1 MNQTALAR
9 PTHLCSLSTLELAN
23 YANPTLA
30 KTAFG
35 GTESVMGMIKLEI
48 ESHLDR
54 FLKQYAVTVPAIAST
69 LFSILL
75 YKYTRQEQF
84 KLRQYQISSEIR
96 YFDFGCNLSEE
107 ISFYN
112 LLQAA
117 DLLYRNEASDR
128 SLDFNL
134 ESTTNDVSYSIA
146 YFEYGMSDEYINTLM
161 QNHLNYGEMCLMLDG
176 DRNTYLAYRQEL
188 FSSEFISDL
197 LRHFNILLESIYNNV
212 DCSLSALSLTSDY
225 DLKLQHE
232 RTKSAIRDYGQTP
245 VYRHIER
252 QAQKYPDSI
261 AIAFEKQKVTYRQLN
276 ARANQLANYLIAQNV
291 RPQDCVGVF
300 IEPSPEILV
309 AILAIHKINAVYVP
323 IDTEYPLGR
332 IKTIVEQVTPSVIIA
347 VSDRFAEINNNF
359 ATKAIDLPKLNLSAY
374 DDGNLDY
381 PCALDSVS
389 HIFFTSGTTGTPKG
403 VVSSH
408 GNLIQYIFVAQEKYR
423 FNQEDSFLSAAKFT
437 FSISLFMLLLPL
449 VSGGRVNLI
458 ATDELLKPQLLAKAI
473 AKSTFFHLNPSLLK
487 VLLDYI
493 EESDRQELKFSHV
506 KHASSGGDTIPVEV
520 LNRLDRVFERAEVY
534 AIYGSSEVSCMGCT
548 YYAPKGQPLQH
559 TLVGK
564 PFNNV
569 SVKVLDRYQRV
580 VPVGVKGEI
589 YFSGLGVTQGYL
601 NLPHLSEIKYVVL
614 NGERYYRMGDI
625 GRFDPQG
632 NLQMLGRDD
641 NQVQIRGM
649 RIELGEIE
657 SCLNLHDSVRNCVV
671 VVKED
676 KLGNQQLVTYLILQG
691 QSPTSKELRDF
702 LGSTLPQYMI
712 PSHFVAVTEFPL
724 NHNGKID
731 RKALKSQELALQRA
745 EQNAIAPRNELE
757 QKIARIWHR
766 VLGIDSVG
774 IRENFFHLGGHSL
787 LASQLLTELESAFE
801 TTLPLAAL
809 FQLSTIEEQAVFFE
823 QEANTNTW
831 SCLAPIQPKGS
842 KPPLFLFQG
851 IGIYYPL
858 SYYLGE
864 DRPVYGLSIEM
875 IDESEHWF
883 SQIEEM
889 VALYIEEIRKV
900 QPHGPYYFG
909 GLSFG
914 GMIALEAAQQLQA
927 QGEEV
932 ALLAMMDTWGPTA
945 FTPYSKLKK
954 LTIKA
959 KKLRRLGFKY
969 LLAQQDAV
977 KQKLHQLSQKFG
989 TGAKIDRAN
998 IAKSDRDDSQ
1008 SNNLNQVYIR
1018 ARKNY
1023 VPQVY
1028 SGTLKVFRS
1037 MENEAMVEFGE
1048 IDSKLGWSNM
1058 ATDGLDIIDIP
1069 GDHLGI
1075 LKEPNVEILA
1085 AELQKCIDRVECAA
1099 WHNEL
1104 RVTDGLSI

>member
-1 MNQTALAR
+1 MNQTALLN
-9 PTHLCSLSTLELAN
+9 PTNFCSLSTLELAN

-35 GTESVMGMIKLEI
+35 GMESVIGIIKLEI
-48 ESHLDR
+48 EDYLEK
-54 FLKQYAVTVPAIAST
+54 FLKKYSVTVPAIAST
-69 LFSILL
+69 LFSILV

-84 KLRQYQISSEIR
+84 KLRQYQIGSEIR
-96 YFDFGCNLSEE
+96 HFDLGCNLGEE
-107 ISFYN
+107 ISFDN
-112 LLQAA
+112 LLQSAKQ
-117 DLLYRNEASDR
+117 LYRNTSYDRLSD
-128 SLDFNL
+128 LDL
-134 ESTTNDVSYSIA
+134 ESVTTGVSYSMA
-146 YFEYGMSDEYINTLM
+146 YFESGMSDEYVNTLI
-161 QNHLNYGEMCLMLDG
+161 QNHLNHSEMCLMVDSQ
-176 DRNTYLAYRQEL
+176 TSAYIVYDQGA
-188 FSSEFISDL
+188 FD
-197 LRHFNILLESIYNNV
+197 RHFMIELIRHFEILLNQIYR
-212 DCSLSALSLTSDY
+212 DDDLSLAALSLTSPE
-225 DLKLQHE
+225 DLQTQHE
-232 RTKSAIRDYGQTP
+232 RTKSASRDYGKTP
-245 VYRHIER
+245 IYRHFEQ

-261 AIAFEKQKVTYRQLN
+261 AIAFGKQEITYRELN
-276 ARANQLANYLIAQNV
+276 AKANKLANYLIAQNV
-291 RPQDCVGVF
+291 QPQDCVGVF
-300 IEPSPEILV
+300 IEPSPDILV

-332 IKTIVEQVTPSVIIA
+332 IKTIIEQVTPSVII
-347 VSDRFAEINNNF
+347 VKSDCQEIPLTSLTEIDSNF
-359 ATKAIDLPKLNLSAY
+359 AAKTINLPELNLSKY
-374 DDGNLDY
+374 NDENLDY
-381 PCALDSVS
+381 ACEIDGIS

-408 GNLIQYIFVAQEKYR
+408 SNLIQYIFAAQDKYC
-423 FNQEDSFLSAAKFT
+423 FSKEDSFLSAARFT

-458 ATDELLKPQLLAKAI
+458 TFGELLKPQLLAQAI

-487 VLLDYI
+487 VLLDYL
-493 EESDRQELKFSHV
+493 EENNQDESRFSHV
-506 KHASSGGDTIPVEV
+506 KHASSGGDMIPAEI
-520 LNRLDRVFERAEVY
+520 LNRLNQVFTQAEVY

-548 YYAPKGQPLQH
+548 YYARKEQSLQQ

-569 SVKVLDRYQRV
+569 SVKVLDLYQRV

-589 YFSGLGVTQGYL
+589 YFSGQGITQGYL
-601 NLPHLSEIKYVVL
+601 DLPHLTEMKYVNL
-614 NGERYYRMGDI
+614 DGERYYRMGDI
-625 GRFDPQG
+625 GRFDSHG
-632 NLQMLGRDD
+632 NLQIFGRDD

-657 SCLNLHDSVRNCVV
+657 SCINLHSAVRNCVV
-671 VVKED
+671 IVKED
-676 KLGNQQLVTYLILQG
+676 RLGNKQLIAYLISQG
-691 QSPTSKELRDF
+691 QSPTSQELRNF
-702 LGSTLPQYMI
+702 LNSTLPQYMI
-712 PSHFVAVTEFPL
+712 PAHFVAVTKFPL

-731 RKALKSQELALQRA
+731 RKALTEKELAPQQS
-745 EQNAIAPRNELE
+745 EQDSIFPRNELE
-757 QKIARIWHR
+757 QKIAQIWHQ

-774 IRENFFHLGGHSL
+774 IRENFFHIGGHSL
-787 LASQLLTELESAFE
+787 LASQLLSELEEAFA

-864 DRPVYGLSIEM
+864 DQPVYGLSIEM

-932 ALLAMMDTWGPTA
+932 ALLAMMDTWGPKA

-969 LLAQQDAV
+969 FLSQQDIV
-977 KQKLHQLSQKFG
+977 KQKLDRLAEKLGLGIKINQ
-989 TGAKIDRAN
+989 AKLALTQQ
-998 IAKSDRDDSQ
+998 DDHQ

-1023 VPQVY
+1023 VPQIY

-1037 MENEAMVEFGE
+1037 MENEEMTEFGE
-1048 IDSKLGWSNM
+1048 IDSKLGWSDL
-1058 ATDGLDIIDIP
+1058 ATKGLDIIDIP

-1075 LKEPNVEILA
+1075 LKEPNVETLA
-1085 AELQKCIDRVECAA
+1085 TELQRCIDEADRI
-1099 WHNEL
+1099 
-1104 RVTDGLSI
+1104 SISNQS